1 MPHAHAGL
9 HLVDVLATVAAGTEC
24 VPFQVR
30 RVYLDV
36 DRVIN
41 QRIDENGR
49 ECGLALALGV
59 ERRKAHESVNAV
71 LGFEIAVGVGVV
83 ALDLDVRQL
92 LPEHP

>member
-9 HLVDVLATVAAGTEC
+9 DLVDVLATVAAGTEC

-36 DRVIN
+36 DGVID
-41 QRIDENGR
+41 QRIDENRR

-59 ERRKAHESVNAV
+59 ERGKTHESVHAV
-71 LGFEIAVGVGVV
+71 LGFEIAVGVV